1 MTVLTFR
8 NSAGDLVDMPSI
20 PATRFKNTLSAVLE
34 RTLRGGAV
42 AITKHETPKAVL
54 LSYDEFVALTKSRDD
69 SLNDLGSQF
78 DGLLAR
84 LQTPVARKGLAAAFD
99 ATPAQIG
106 AAAVKAARAATR
118 PRAPASAVKRAA
130 TRVTAGPATRKA
142 VAR

>member
-8 NSAGDLVDMPSI
+8 NSAGDLVDLPAI

-54 LSYDEFVALTKSRDD
+54 LSYDEFVALTKSRDE
-69 SLNDLGSQF
+69 SLDDLGGQF

-84 LQTPVARKGLAAAFD
+84 LQTPVARKGLAAAFN

-106 AAAVKAARAATR
+106 AAAVKAALAATR
-118 PRAPASAVKRAA
+118 PPARASAVKRAA
-130 TRVTAGPATRKA
+130 TPA
-142 VAR
+142 

>member
-1 MTVLTFR
+1 MSVLTFR
-8 NSAGDLVDMPSI
+8 NSAGELVDIPAI

-54 LSYDEFVALTKSRDD
+54 LSYDEFVALTKSRGD
-69 SLNDLGSQF
+69 SLSDLGGQF

-106 AAAVKAARAATR
+106 AAAVKAAR
-118 PRAPASAVKRAA
+118 PRAGASAVKRAV
-130 TRVTAGPATRKA
+130 TRATAGPATRKA
-142 VAR
+142 AAH